1 MNKLH
6 SFLILVGTIL
16 CMSVSVSAAEQHR
29 TIIEQSELQDFFV
42 DILAANIPDHVEEI
56 NVTNFSSTPAT
67 ITVPAGRISYR
78 STKNTSSLSPGKK
91 FITAVILVNN
101 QEQATVKMYG
111 DVHFWGNVISAAG
124 PLSRRTILTKDD
136 LVTEFMDI
144 SMLGDGIIADV
155 DDIIGKQT
163 KKSLMSGAV
172 LYSRYLKN
180 PALVKRG
187 DLVTILATVGSLR
200 VTVPGEI
207 KNTGGLG
214 DTVRVKNMMSRRTLQ
229 ARVIDEGLVEIEL

>member
-1 MNKLH
+1 MNKLRNL
-6 SFLILVGTIL
+6 LILVSAIL
-16 CMSVSVSAAEQHR
+16 CMSVSVSNAEQNK
-29 TIIEQSELQDFFV
+29 IILEQGDLQEFFV
-42 DILAANIPDHVEEI
+42 DILSDNTPDHVEEI
-56 NVTNFSSTPAT
+56 NVTNFTCKPASIALPT
-67 ITVPAGRISYR
+67 GKLSYR
-78 STKNTSSLSPGKK
+78 SIKKTSSLSPGKK

-111 DVHFWGNVISAAG
+111 DVHFWGSVISLAH
-124 PLSRRTILTKDD
+124 PLPRRSILSEDD
-136 LVTEFMDI
+136 LVTEFTDI
-144 SMLGDGIIADV
+144 SMLGDDIIYDA

-163 KKSLMSGAV
+163 KKSLPEGAV
-172 LYSRYLKN
+172 LYRRYLKN
-180 PALVKRG
+180 PTLVKRG

-229 ARVIDEGLVEIEL
+229 ARVIDEGLVEVEL